1 MKNCHSLFRHS
12 CKRKTSAL
20 LFALAIISTSILPP
34 LRSHATAG
42 GLGHEF
48 ASREYTLCDG
58 LTYQEI
64 HAENSAGYQIGYAF
78 TMTPN
83 EDAALSL
90 GYGKTLYGRKTLSEI
105 IETAENAGQNVVGA
119 LNADRFSVQSG
130 LAYSAMISDNEIL
143 ATNDTGAVCLGMK
156 KNGQAFI
163 GIPNIRVTVQ
173 AGTVKLPVVSL
184 NKLPEEQ
191 KGAVL
196 VSSVFADS
204 TKSSHA
210 SIEILIKPSSASQ
223 KWISGQPITGTITSV
238 QKNVSDTTIPSGY
251 YALSIPVSHADAAAY
266 AALKPNTS
274 LTITVNADGEW
285 ADANFAVG
293 ASAQILKDGAVQT
306 EAVNTTRGKTA
317 AARSCVGITGNGKIV
332 FFAADGDGK
341 NGHGITLNEA
351 AAEMRA
357 LGCENALE
365 LDSYTSTTAAL
376 KEPGAEHC
384 TIVNHPAAGQERA
397 ISAGILLINKSRLEE
412 PYALKIEPSNPY
424 VMVKGGSI
432 KLSCTAVSRSGTA
445 LSEPLTDVQYT
456 LSNPLG
462 SLSGSIYTSGAETGS
477 AVITATAKVK
487 NKIIT
492 GRTTLQVINAVD
504 DIVCE
509 NTNIVI
515 PAGGYENL
523 NIIGY
528 RSSIPVTMC
537 AAKMTWSFTGAAMGG
552 ADDIIN
558 DEPGANVIARCQYG
572 YLDNALVFHATENA
586 AGASFTLNAKYGYKT
601 ISLHITIGKPP
612 HVITAF
618 DNRLEMFSSYL
629 NFNEYYTYRYAEGK
643 RHTSALQFSGYN
655 VSYKKPVWLGN
666 HVSSVKVW
674 IKGDAVAPYITL
686 IDEYGTEA
694 SVYYQKEKDYQAY
707 NGWILYTAAIPKE
720 LKGDIAIKSP
730 VCSLSPYR
738 LDCIIDEITAYYDLA
753 GEYYCDT
760 AKNWAKTYIDMMYE
774 MDIASGSLVNEKRY
788 YYPEDSLTRA
798 EFAKFIVSYYKI
810 DATEY
815 QNYELTFRDYYDI
828 PSWSK
833 NYIRAAVANGLMSG
847 SSNPDG
853 SVDFLP
859 NDKITRAQ
867 IFSVIG
873 RKINAPAKELP
884 FTDKED
890 IPSWALP
897 TLMKIYGA
905 GLVAGY
911 PDGSL
916 KPNAPVTRAEAAVML
931 HSLYR
936 YEYQ

>member
-1 MKNCHSLFRHS
+1 MVTTLVAFI
-12 CKRKTSAL
+12 
-20 LFALAIISTSILPP
+20 IISTSVLIP
-34 LRSHATAG
+34 LQSQASVG
-42 GLGHEF
+42 GLGQEF
-48 ASREYTLCDG
+48 AQREYTLCDG
-58 LTYQEI
+58 LTYKEI
-64 HAENSAGYQIGYAF
+64 HADNAAGYQIGYAF

-83 EDAALSL
+83 EDTALSL

-105 IETAENAGQNVVGA
+105 IYTAEQAGQNVVGA
-119 LNADRFSVQSG
+119 LNADQFSVQSG
-130 LAYSAMISDNEIL
+130 LAYSAMINGGEIL
-143 ATNDTGAVCLGMK
+143 ATNDTGALCLGMK
-156 KNGQAFI
+156 NNGKAFI
-163 GIPNIRVTVQ
+163 GTPNIRVNVQ
-173 AGTVKLPVVSL
+173 AGQANLPVTSL
-184 NKLPEEQ
+184 NKLPEEG

-196 VSSVFADS
+196 LSAIFADS
-204 TKSSHA
+204 TKSSHE
-210 SIEILIKPSSASQ
+210 SIEILIKPTSTSQ
-223 KWISGQPITGTITSV
+223 KWISGQPLTGTITSV
-238 QKNVSDTTIPSGY
+238 QKNVSDTAIPSGY
-251 YALSIPVSHADAAAY
+251 YALSIPASHADANAY
-266 AALKPNTS
+266 AALTPGTS
-274 LTITVNADGEW
+274 ITMTVYADGEW
-285 ADANFAVG
+285 ADTYFAVG
-293 ASAQILKDGAVQT
+293 AAAQILKDGAVQAD
-306 EAVNTTRGKTA
+306 AVNTPRGKTT
-317 AARSCVGITGNGKIV
+317 AARSCVGITNNGKVV
-332 FFAADGDGK
+332 FFAADGDGQ
-341 NGHGITLNEA
+341 NGKGITLSEA
-351 AAEMRA
+351 ATEMRA

-365 LDSYTSTTAAL
+365 LDSFTSTTVAL

-384 TIVNHPAAGQERA
+384 TVINHPAAGQERA

-432 KLSCTAVSRSGTA
+432 KLSCTAISRSGAA
-445 LSEPLTDVQYT
+445 LSEPLTDIKYT
-456 LSNPLG
+456 LSNPIG
-462 SLSGSIYTSGAETGS
+462 SLTDSVYTSGTETGS

-487 NKIIT
+487 DKIIT

-509 NTNIVI
+509 NTNVVI
-515 PAGGYENL
+515 PAGGYEKL

-528 RSSIPVTMC
+528 RSSIPVAMC
-537 AAKMTWSFTGAAMGG
+537 AANMSWSFAGTATGGSN
-552 ADDIIN
+552 DSIN

-572 YLDNALVFHATENA
+572 YLDNALIFHATENS

-612 HVITAF
+612 YVVTSF

-629 NFNEYYTYRYAEGK
+629 NFNEYYTYRYTEGK

-666 HVSSVKVW
+666 HVSSIKVW
-674 IKGDAVAPYITL
+674 IKGDAVSPYVTL
-686 IDEYGTEA
+686 IDEYGNEA
-694 SVYYQKEKDYQAY
+694 NAYYKEEKNYEKY
-707 NGWILYTAAIPKE
+707 NGWILYSAAIPQK
-720 LKGDIAIKSP
+720 LQGNIAIKSP
-730 VCSLSPYR
+730 VCSISPYR
-738 LDCIIDEITAYYDLA
+738 LNCVIDEITAYYDLA

-760 AKNWAKTYIDMMYE
+760 AKNWAKTYIDMLYE
-774 MDIASGSLVNEKRY
+774 MDIASGSLVNGKRY

-810 DATEY
+810 DVSEY
-815 QNYELTFRDYYDI
+815 QNVELNFRDYYDI
-828 PSWSK
+828 PTWSK
-833 NYIRAAVANGLMSG
+833 PYVRAAVANGLMSG

-873 RKINAPAKELP
+873 RKINAVEKELP
-884 FTDKED
+884 FTDKND

-897 TLMKIYGA
+897 TLKKIYGA

-936 YEYQ
+936 YEYK